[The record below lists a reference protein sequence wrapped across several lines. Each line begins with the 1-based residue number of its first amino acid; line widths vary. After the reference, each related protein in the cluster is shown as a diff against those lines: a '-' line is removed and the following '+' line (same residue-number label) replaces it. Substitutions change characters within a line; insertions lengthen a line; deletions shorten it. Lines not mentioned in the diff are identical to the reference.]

1 MSWNMNKFVATIFT
15 FILLTQI
22 ASFSFDEIR
31 PEIDREESLQGDEN
45 WEVSGRNN
53 TSCGTD
59 PTMTDLWASTDSSTW
74 GTWTNAV
81 YGYYDVNCTIPGKSY
96 TLEATIYESTG
107 VYQSYS
113 FWNWTETNDHEYMS
127 EAWSNLSAGSYC
139 VNATLW
145 DVSGS
150 ASNYVD
156 SDYPCFTLS
165 SNNTGGNNTGGNNT
179 GGNNT
184 GGNNTG
190 GNNSSAMEQIYLR
203 YTYPATNYTTNDN
216 LYFYWVAE
224 DLVTN
229 ISYNATFDVY
239 AYNVTTNTTYV
250 IWDDYTVF
258 DSNSAKWNPAWNG
271 SGPSFG
277 DSLWQIP
284 NGTLPT
290 GCYYASINLYDNDD
304 GMYFDNDGF
313 DLDVGVDCSNTGGNN
328 TGGNNT
334 GGNNTGG
341 NNTGGNNTGGNNTSN
356 NTCGNYSALPIHDS
370 TISANSDYYIYDLSD
385 TFYGTLIATCPMDD
399 GRYMEVDYWIT
410 VNDYG
415 LQTSTQNI
423 GWDSYSSATETFTIV
438 DSSISNYGEGSYT
451 LHAEYY
457 TWSNSQTL
465 IFLDSDSSDFY
476 IIDNSTNTGN
486 DCTNSTQTIDGWLSF
501 VGIDPVY
508 DINSPFGGEM
518 HTCWSPGQESMS
530 LTAWL
535 NSSTGSVMDVQAYSG
550 SNWWTTQSGAQP
562 LTAIDGNWMFP
573 IHQSGS
579 IFAVDYA
586 PLNIPVGDYCF
597 EGLLKV
603 YDGNTFVHVDH
614 QTACFTVVDSSV
626 GPGPCVGGN
635 DTYPTGLEWITVNPV
650 STMSSGVVGLGD
662 PVANHF
668 EIGGLSNAGDCNAT
682 YKFAFNLVRLSG
694 GTGGSGVDYAYP
706 SDTSMSA
713 TGICVGT
720 TTCQFDIVK
729 YPSVGCYT
737 VHASL
742 YSYPA
747 NQLLTNDQWEWW
759 QVGNSSCGSTNTPPE
774 VTSVVISPSSPL
786 DTDILVCSYVFS
798 DADNDPDNSLIA
810 WTVNGVAAPSTS
822 AILDS
827 GYSDGDF
834 VTCAVLAHDGTD
846 NGNIGTSTV
855 LVDSNTSGGSSG
867 GLPSIGVIGTLAA
880 IAVSFVAVIRREKEE

>member
-1 MSWNMNKFVATIFT
+1 MIFT
-15 FILLTQI
+15 EEIQNSWYRKDYIRFGKSIIMKKSLALLLSFILLTQI

-31 PEIDREESLQGDEN
+31 PEIERGEFLQGDEN

-53 TSCGTD
+53 TSCGSD
-59 PTMTDLWASTDSSTW
+59 PSLTDLWASTDSSTW

-81 YGYYDVNCTIPGKSY
+81 YGYYNVNCTIAGNNY
-96 TLEATIYESTG
+96 TLEATITESAG
-107 VYQSYS
+107 WSSYS
-113 FWNWTETNDHEYMS
+113 FWNWTETNDYEYMS

-145 DVSGS
+145 EISGG

-190 GNNSSAMEQIYLR
+190 GNN
-203 YTYPATNYTTNDN
+203 T
-216 LYFYWVAE
+216 
-224 DLVTN
+224 
-229 ISYNATFDVY
+229 
-239 AYNVTTNTTYV
+239 
-250 IWDDYTVF
+250 
-258 DSNSAKWNPAWNG
+258 
-271 SGPSFG
+271 
-277 DSLWQIP
+277 
-284 NGTLPT
+284 
-290 GCYYASINLYDNDD
+290 
-304 GMYFDNDGF
+304 
-313 DLDVGVDCSNTGGNN
+313 GNN

-334 GGNNTGG
+334 
-341 NNTGGNNTGGNNTSN
+341 
-356 NTCGNYSALPIHDS
+356 
-370 TISANSDYYIYDLSD
+370 
-385 TFYGTLIATCPMDD
+385 
-399 GRYMEVDYWIT
+399 V
-410 VNDYG
+410 
-415 LQTSTQNI
+415 
-423 GWDSYSSATETFTIV
+423 
-438 DSSISNYGEGSYT
+438 
-451 LHAEYY
+451 
-457 TWSNSQTL
+457 
-465 IFLDSDSSDFY
+465 
-476 IIDNSTNTGN
+476 N

-501 VGIDPVY
+501 VGIDSVY
-508 DINSPFGGEM
+508 SINSPFGGEM
-518 HTCWSPGQESMS
+518 YTCWTPGQESMS

-535 NSSTGSVMDVQAYSG
+535 NSSTGSVIDVQAYSG
-550 SNWWTTQSGAQP
+550 SNFWSTSSGAQSTSA
-562 LTAIDGNWMFP
+562 LDGNWMFP
-573 IHQSGS
+573 IHQAGS
-579 IFAVDYA
+579 IFGMDYS
-586 PLNIPVGDYCF
+586 PLNIPAGDYCF

-626 GPGPCVGGN
+626 GPSPCAGGN

-694 GTGGSGVDYAYP
+694 GTGGSGIDYAYP

-729 YPSVGCYT
+729 YPSEGCYT
-737 VHASL
+737 AHAAL

-759 QVGNSSCGSTNTPPE
+759 QVGNVSCGATNTPPE
-774 VTSVVISPSSPL
+774 ITSVVISPSSPL
-786 DTDILVCSYVFS
+786 ETDVLVCSYVFS
-798 DADNDPDNSLIA
+798 DADNDPDNSLFT
-810 WTVNGVAAPSTS
+810 WTINGVPATSTS

-834 VTCAVLAHDGTD
+834 VTCAVLAYDGIDT
-846 NGNIGTSTV
+846 GNIGTSTV
-855 LVDSNTSGGSSG
+855 LVDSNTSGGSG

-880 IAVSFVAVIRREKEE
+880 ISLSFIAVIRREQEE

>member
-1 MSWNMNKFVATIFT
+1 MIFT
-15 FILLTQI
+15 EEIQNLWYRKDYIRFGKSIVMKKSLALLLSFILLTQI

-31 PEIDREESLQGDEN
+31 PEIERGEFLQGDEN

-53 TSCGTD
+53 TSCGSD
-59 PTMTDLWASTDSSTW
+59 PSLTDLWASTDSSTW

-81 YGYYDVNCTIPGKSY
+81 YGYYNVNCTIAGNNY
-96 TLEATIYESTG
+96 TLEATITESAG
-107 VYQSYS
+107 WSSYS
-113 FWNWTETNDHEYMS
+113 FWNWTETNDYEYMS

-145 DVSGS
+145 EISGG

-165 SNNTGGNNTGGNNT
+165 SNNTGGNNT
-179 GGNNT
+179 
-184 GGNNTG
+184 
-190 GNNSSAMEQIYLR
+190 
-203 YTYPATNYTTNDN
+203 
-216 LYFYWVAE
+216 
-224 DLVTN
+224 
-229 ISYNATFDVY
+229 
-239 AYNVTTNTTYV
+239 
-250 IWDDYTVF
+250 
-258 DSNSAKWNPAWNG
+258 
-271 SGPSFG
+271 
-277 DSLWQIP
+277 
-284 NGTLPT
+284 
-290 GCYYASINLYDNDD
+290 
-304 GMYFDNDGF
+304 
-313 DLDVGVDCSNTGGNN
+313 GNN

-341 NNTGGNNTGGNNTSN
+341 NNTGGNNTGGNNTSANCGTNDSETMVHSWTDALTYNYGDIPIASFYVNCTIIGEDYTLEYYVYDITTGGSTYSWSGSWGWTANAIYDNADELLWGLVDADYCMISNLYRGSTFVTDDGGQTCFTVLAN
-356 NTCGNYSALPIHDS
+356 NTGN
-370 TISANSDYYIYDLSD
+370 
-385 TFYGTLIATCPMDD
+385 
-399 GRYMEVDYWIT
+399 
-410 VNDYG
+410 
-415 LQTSTQNI
+415 
-423 GWDSYSSATETFTIV
+423 
-438 DSSISNYGEGSYT
+438 
-451 LHAEYY
+451 
-457 TWSNSQTL
+457 
-465 IFLDSDSSDFY
+465 
-476 IIDNSTNTGN
+476 NTGGNNTGNNTGGNNTVN

-501 VGIDPVY
+501 VGIDSVY
-508 DINSPFGGEM
+508 SINSPFGGEM
-518 HTCWSPGQESMS
+518 YTCWTPGQESMS

-535 NSSTGSVMDVQAYSG
+535 NSSTGSVIDVQAYSG
-550 SNWWTTQSGAQP
+550 SNFWSTSSGAQSTSA
-562 LTAIDGNWMFP
+562 LDGNWMFP
-573 IHQSGS
+573 IHQAGS
-579 IFAVDYA
+579 IFGMDYA
-586 PLNIPVGDYCF
+586 PLNIPAGDYCF

-626 GPGPCVGGN
+626 GPSPCAGGN

-694 GTGGSGVDYAYP
+694 GTGGSGIDYAYP

-729 YPSVGCYT
+729 YPSEGCYT

-759 QVGNSSCGSTNTPPE
+759 QVGNVSCGATNTPPE
-774 VTSVVISPSSPL
+774 ITSVVISPSSPL
-786 DTDILVCSYVFS
+786 ETDVLVCSYVFS
-798 DADNDPDNSLIA
+798 DADNDPDNSLFT
-810 WTVNGVAAPSTS
+810 WTINGVPATSTS

-834 VTCAVLAHDGTD
+834 VTCAVLAYDGIDT
-846 NGNIGTSTV
+846 GNIGTSTV
-855 LVDSNTSGGSSG
+855 LVDSNTSGGSG

-880 IAVSFVAVIRREKEE
+880 ISLSFIAVIRREQEE